1 MQLETGR
8 LLLLPLRAEQLEQW
22 TEDVPAL
29 ERALGC
35 VYEGE
40 PMTEEPLRGI
50 VRGQLEAVRRDGCN
64 WLWHTFWL
72 VVRREDR
79 VAVGSADFKAPP
91 DGTGTVELGYGLG
104 EAHRGRGYMTA
115 AAVALCGWAL
125 SRPGVNRVTAETE
138 PDNAASQRVLGRCG
152 FSRFRELPG
161 SVWWELPGGGGA
173 RG

>member
-91 DGTGTVELGYGLG
+91 TGPARSNSATGW
-104 EAHRGRGYMTA
+104 GRPTG
-115 AAVALCGWAL
+115 AAVI
-125 SRPGVNRVTAETE
+125 
-138 PDNAASQRVLGRCG
+138 
-152 FSRFRELPG
+152 
-161 SVWWELPGGGGA
+161 
-173 RG
+173 

>member
-22 TEDVPAL
+22 TEDVSAL

-79 VAVGSADFKAPP
+79 VGGRLGGLQGAARRDRHGRTRLRAGGGPP
-91 DGTGTVELGYGLG
+91 GPRLYDRGGGGALRLG
-104 EAHRGRGYMTA
+104 
-115 AAVALCGWAL
+115 ALPA
-125 SRPGVNRVTAETE
+125 GVNRVTAETE